1 MILAP
6 HRGIMALLTVLLSS
20 SIAMARP
27 ARSSVKP
34 TETNVKY
41 GKHERNTMDF
51 WKAESSKPTPIL
63 IYFHG
68 GAFKVGDKSAV
79 YRNIDIKA
87 YLAKG
92 VSCASV
98 NYPFL
103 KHKNN
108 NYLAIMKECED
119 AVEFIRKNARK
130 WNVDVD
136 RIASSGTSAGALI
149 TEWIGYQT
157 DSISAMGVLLQP
169 KGTLLLAAPHVKA
182 DSPPLFIYQSSPESD
197 AVHHP
202 KYARTMKSVCDAK
215 GVRCVLWGT
224 GSNGITK
231 LPAGKDHKSEMMT
244 FFLECWGIE
253 SGKGSK

>member
-1 MILAP
+1 MILASQ
-6 HRGIMALLTVLLSS
+6 RAVMALLSLLLSS
-20 SIAMARP
+20 SIVLARP
-27 ARSSVKP
+27 ASSSVKP

-41 GKHERNTMDF
+41 GKHQRNTMDF
-51 WKAESSKPTPIL
+51 WKANSSKPTPVL

-68 GAFKVGDKSAV
+68 GGFKTGDKSAIS
-79 YRNIDIKA
+79 RNIDIKA

-92 VSCASV
+92 VSCVSV

-108 NYLAIMKECED
+108 NYLAIMKECEN
-119 AVEFIRKNARK
+119 AVEFIRMNAKK
-130 WNVDVD
+130 WNIDID
-136 RIASSGTSAGALI
+136 RMASSGTSAGALI

-169 KGTLLLAAPHVKA
+169 QGTRLLAAPHVKA
-182 DSPPLFIYQSSPESD
+182 DSPPLFIYQASSASD

-202 KYARTMKSVCDAK
+202 KYAQTMKTVCDAK
-215 GVRCVLWGT
+215 GVKCVLWGT

-231 LPAGKDHKSEMMT
+231 LPAGKDHKSEMMK
-244 FFLECWGIE
+244 FFMDCWGIE
-253 SGKGSK
+253 SGKDSK